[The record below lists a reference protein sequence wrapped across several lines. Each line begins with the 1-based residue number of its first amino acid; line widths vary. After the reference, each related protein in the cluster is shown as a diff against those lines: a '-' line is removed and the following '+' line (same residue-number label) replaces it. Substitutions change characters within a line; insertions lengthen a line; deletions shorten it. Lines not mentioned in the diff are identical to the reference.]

1 MPMPQPVERVG
12 RPASPGI
19 FAGPII
25 QLRGPDVP
33 ADGVDCDAL
42 AEGAALR
49 DALEVAT
56 AELRTLHD
64 SAPADA
70 KGIVEFQLAMLEDPT
85 LLEPVMERIMT
96 GRSAANAWQGV
107 LAVQIADY
115 EAADDDYFRARA
127 GDLADLKDRVLR
139 LLAGEADAALPA
151 GAILI
156 GEDLPPSRFLA
167 IDWSKG
173 GAIVLARGSPL
184 SHVAILARARGVPMV
199 TGLGEVPAIGHVEA
213 IVDGTTGRVV
223 LSPDAI
229 SRSSMKE
236 AAQAFAAAEKQAARH
251 RSGPAVSAD
260 GVAVKVMIN
269 VADPAEIA
277 AIDSAHCDGI
287 GLMRTEFLFHNGDR
301 LPDEEEQYRAYRRLL
316 EWAGDKPV
324 TVRTLDA
331 GGDKPIA
338 GLTPENE
345 TNSFLGVRGLRLSLR
360 RPEVFRVQLRA
371 LGRAA
376 VHGNL
381 KVMWPMVTVPEEFTA
396 AAALFD
402 DELAAMRGQEIACAR
417 PPLGMMIE
425 VPFPALLPELFPM
438 AEFFSIGS
446 NDLTQYLA
454 AASRDNP
461 AVSDLADSAYPAV
474 ALVIGRLAEFA
485 AARGIELSICGDLG
499 SDVEKVPDLL
509 ARGLR
514 SLSVAPAALARV
526 KAAVCRSRVGG
537 GS

>member
-1 MPMPQPVERVG
+1 MPQPVERVG

-19 FAGPII
+19 FAGPIV
-25 QLRGPDVP
+25 QLRRPEVP
-33 ADGVDCDAL
+33 AEGVDCDAL
-42 AEGAALR
+42 AEGDALR
-49 DALEVAT
+49 DALEIAT
-56 AELRTLHD
+56 VELRALYD
-64 SAPADA
+64 SAPDDA
-70 KGIVEFQLAMLEDPT
+70 KGIVEFQLAMLEDT
-85 LLEPVMERIMT
+85 SLLEPVMERIMT

-107 LAVQIADY
+107 LSVQIADY

-139 LLAGEADAALPA
+139 LLAGDADAVLPA
-151 GAILI
+151 GAILM

-199 TGLGEVPAIGHVEA
+199 TGLGEVPAIGHSQA

-223 LSPDAI
+223 LSPDAT

-236 AAQAFAAAEKQAARH
+236 AAQAFAAEEKEAARH
-251 RSGPAVSAD
+251 LARPAVTAD
-260 GVAVKVMIN
+260 GVVVKILVN
-269 VADPAEIA
+269 VADPAETEK
-277 AIDSAHCDGI
+277 IDNAHCDGI
-287 GLMRTEFLFHNGDR
+287 GLMRTEFLFRNGRR

-331 GGDKPIA
+331 GGDKPID
-338 GLTPENE
+338 GLTPEDE
-345 TNSFLGVRGLRLSLR
+345 TNSFLGVRGLRLSLA
-360 RPEVFRVQLRA
+360 RPEVFRAQLRA

-396 AAALFD
+396 AAALLD
-402 DELAAMRGQEIACAR
+402 DELAAMRGQGIACAR
-417 PPLGMMIE
+417 PPLGMMVE
-425 VPFPALLPELFPM
+425 VPYPALLPEFFPM

-454 AASRDNP
+454 AAARDNP
-461 AVSDLADSAYPAV
+461 AVSGLADDAYPAV
-474 ALVIGRLAEFA
+474 ALLIGRLAEFA
-485 AARGIELSICGDLG
+485 AARGIELSICGDLA
-499 SDVEKVPDLL
+499 SDVAKVPDLL
-509 ARGLR
+509 TLGLR
-514 SLSVAPAALARV
+514 SLSVAPAALGRV

>member
-25 QLRGPDVP
+25 QLVRPDVP
-33 ADGVDCDAL
+33 EDAADCDAL
-42 AEGAALR
+42 AECELLEQAA
-49 DALEVAT
+49 DAAT
-56 AELRTLHD
+56 AELGALRD
-64 SAPADA
+64 NAPEDA
-70 KGIVEFQLAMLEDPT
+70 KGIIEFQLAMLDDPNLT
-85 LLEPVMERIMT
+85 EAVVERIMA
-96 GRSAANAWQGV
+96 GRSAAYAWQSV
-107 LAVQIADY
+107 LALQIADY
-115 EAADDDYFRARA
+115 ETADDDYFRARA

-139 LLAGEADAALPA
+139 LLAGEADAAPPL

-156 GEDLPPSRFLA
+156 GEDLPPSRFLS

-199 TGLGEVPAIGHVEA
+199 TGLGEVPAEGHSQA

-223 LSPDAI
+223 LSPDAT
-229 SRSSMKE
+229 SRSLLE
-236 AAQAFAAAEKQAARH
+236 DAARTFAEEEKQAARH
-251 RSGPAVSAD
+251 RARPAVSAD
-260 GVAVKVMIN
+260 GVAVRVMIN
-269 VADPAEIA
+269 VADPAETDK
-277 AIDSAHCDGI
+277 IDVAHCDGI
-287 GLMRTEFLFHNGDR
+287 GLMRTEFLFRDGHR

-316 EWAGDKPV
+316 DWAGDKPV

-345 TNSFLGVRGLRLSLR
+345 TNSFLGVRGLRLSLE
-360 RPEVFRVQLRA
+360 RPDVFRVQLRA

-402 DELAAMRGQEIACAR
+402 DELAAMRGQGIACSR

-425 VPFPALLPELFPM
+425 VPYPALLPERFPM
-438 AEFFSIGS
+438 AAFFSIGS

-461 AVSDLADSAYPAV
+461 AVSGLAEGAYPAV

-485 AARGIELSICGDLG
+485 AERGIELSICGDLAC
-499 SDVEKVPDLL
+499 DVGKVPDLL
-509 ARGLR
+509 ALGMR

-526 KAAVCRSRVGG
+526 KAAVCRTEVGG
-537 GS
+537 GG

>member
-1 MPMPQPVERVG
+1 
-12 RPASPGI
+12 
-19 FAGPII
+19 
-25 QLRGPDVP
+25 
-33 ADGVDCDAL
+33 
-42 AEGAALR
+42 
-49 DALEVAT
+49 
-56 AELRTLHD
+56 
-64 SAPADA
+64 
-70 KGIVEFQLAMLEDPT
+70 MLEDPT

-96 GRSAANAWQGV
+96 GRSAANAWLGV
-107 LAVQIADY
+107 LALQIADY

-173 GAIVLARGSPL
+173 GAIVLERGSPL

-213 IVDGTTGRVV
+213 IVDGTTGVV
-223 LSPDAI
+223 LSPDAT
-229 SRSSMKE
+229 SRLSLKE
-236 AAQAFAAAEKQAARH
+236 AEQAFAAEQKGAARH
-251 RSGPAVSAD
+251 RSRPAVTAD
-260 GVAVKVMIN
+260 GIAVKVMIN
-269 VADPAEIA
+269 VAAPAETE

-287 GLMRTEFLFHNGDR
+287 GLMRTEFLFRDGHR

-345 TNSFLGVRGLRLSLR
+345 TNSFLGVEGLRLSLA
-360 RPEVFRVQLRA
+360 RPDVFRAQLRA

-376 VHGNL
+376 VHGKL

-396 AAALFD
+396 ARRCSTRSSPRCAG
-402 DELAAMRGQEIACAR
+402 RGS
-417 PPLGMMIE
+417 
-425 VPFPALLPELFPM
+425 PAP
-438 AEFFSIGS
+438 G
-446 NDLTQYLA
+446 
-454 AASRDNP
+454 RR
-461 AVSDLADSAYPAV
+461 SA
-474 ALVIGRLAEFA
+474 
-485 AARGIELSICGDLG
+485 
-499 SDVEKVPDLL
+499 
-509 ARGLR
+509 
-514 SLSVAPAALARV
+514 
-526 KAAVCRSRVGG
+526 
-537 GS
+537 

>member
-25 QLRGPDVP
+25 QLRRPDVP
-33 ADGVDCDAL
+33 ADEGECDAL
-42 AEGAALR
+42 AECELLEKAMDAAI
-49 DALEVAT
+49 
-56 AELRTLHD
+56 AELRALYD
-64 SAPADA
+64 SVAEDA
-70 KGIVEFQLAMLEDPT
+70 KGIVEFQLAMIDDPS
-85 LLEPVMERIMT
+85 LAEHVVEGIMD
-96 GRSAANAWQGV
+96 GRSAARSWQTV
-107 LAVQIADY
+107 LADQIEDY
-115 EAADDDYFRARA
+115 DASDDAYFRARA

-139 LLAGEADAALPA
+139 LLAGEADAALPP

-199 TGLGEVPAIGHVEA
+199 TGLGEVPVNGHVEA

-223 LSPDAI
+223 LSPDAR
-229 SRSSMKE
+229 SRLSMKE
-236 AAQAFAAAEKQAARH
+236 AAQTFAAAEEQAAQH
-251 RSGPAVSAD
+251 RAAPAVTVD

-269 VADPAEIA
+269 VANPTETE
-277 AIDSAHCDGI
+277 AIDIAHCDGI
-287 GLMRTEFLFHNGDR
+287 GLMRTEFLFRNGRR

-331 GGDKPIA
+331 GGDKPIT
-338 GLTPENE
+338 GLTPEDE
-345 TNSFLGVRGLRLSLR
+345 TNTFLGVRGLRLSLA
-360 RPEVFRVQLRA
+360 RPDVFRVQLRA

-381 KVMWPMVTVPEEFTA
+381 RVMWPMVTVPEEFTA

-402 DELAAMRGQEIACAR
+402 EEIAALRAAGIACAR
-417 PPLGMMIE
+417 PALGMMIE
-425 VPFPALLPELFPM
+425 VPYPALLPELFPM
-438 AEFFSIGS
+438 AGFFSIGS

-461 AVSDLADSAYPAV
+461 AVASLADSAYPAV
-474 ALVIGRLAEFA
+474 AIVIARLADFCA
-485 AARGIELSICGDLG
+485 KSGIELSICGDLA

-509 ARGLR
+509 TQGLR

-526 KAAVCRSRVGG
+526 KAAVRRSRVGG
-537 GS
+537 GA